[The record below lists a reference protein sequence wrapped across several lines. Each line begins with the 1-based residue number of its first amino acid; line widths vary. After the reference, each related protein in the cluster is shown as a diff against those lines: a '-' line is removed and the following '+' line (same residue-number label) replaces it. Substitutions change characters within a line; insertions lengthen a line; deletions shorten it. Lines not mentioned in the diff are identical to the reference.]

1 MHVFVH
7 LCGKHINKFRILY
20 HRSCIDDK
28 NEKDSMEVDFMV
40 FNILLAIIGL
50 IVGLGLGF
58 MVAKSRHE
66 KEIAGAQSSAA
77 GIIDSA
83 KKEAETLKKEALL
96 EAKEENQKYRS
107 EVESELRESKL
118 ELKSQENRL
127 IQREQTLNRKD
138 DSLEKRETSLES
150 KEEALS
156 SKQQL
161 IEEREKDV
169 EKLIEEQQRELEKI
183 AGLSKE
189 DAKDVIMKSTE
200 EELNHELTL
209 MVKESEQRAKEEAD
223 RKAKNLLS
231 LAIQRCAADQVSETT
246 VSVVTLPNDEM
257 KGRII
262 GREGRNI
269 RTLETLTGID
279 LIIDDTPEAV
289 VLSGFDPIRREIA
302 RMTLEKLIQDGR
314 IHPARIEEMVEKSR
328 KEMDERIREYGEEAA
343 FEVGAHTLHP
353 DLIKIMGRLHFRT
366 SYGQNVLK
374 HSVEVA
380 KLSGILAAE
389 LGEDIQLAKRAGL
402 LHDIGKALDHEIEG
416 SHVEIGAE
424 LAAKYKENPVV
435 INAIASHHGDVEAT
449 SVISVLVAAA
459 DALSAARPGARSESL
474 ENYIRR
480 LRSLENISNSFA
492 GVESSFAVQAGRE
505 VRVMVKPEEISDLDA
520 VRLVRDIRKRIEEE
534 LDYPGHIK
542 VIVIRETRATDYAK

>member
-1 MHVFVH
+1 MG
-7 LCGKHINKFRILY
+7 L
-20 HRSCIDDK
+20 
-28 NEKDSMEVDFMV
+28 
-40 FNILLAIIGL
+40 NILLAIIGL
-50 IVGLGLGF
+50 IVGLFAGIF
-58 MVAKSRHE
+58 VTNSRHE
-66 KEIAGAQSSAA
+66 KAVNGAKNTAA
-77 GIIDSA
+77 SILNTA
-83 KKEAETLKKEALL
+83 KKEAETLRKEALL
-96 EAKEENQKYRS
+96 EAKEETQKYRS
-107 EVESELRESKL
+107 EIESELKESRL

-127 IQREQTLNRKD
+127 LQREQLLDRKD
-138 DSLEKRETSLES
+138 DSLEKREHSLAN
-150 KEEALS
+150 KEHKVSE
-156 SKQQL
+156 KQQL
-161 IEEREKDV
+161 IDEREKEV
-169 EKLIEEQQRELEKI
+169 EKLIGEQQAELERI
-183 AGLSKE
+183 AALSRE
-189 DAKDVIMKSTE
+189 DAKEIIMKSTE
-200 EELNHELTL
+200 EELNHELTV

-328 KEMDERIREYGEEAA
+328 KEMDERIREYGEQAA

-353 DLIKIMGRLHFRT
+353 DLIKILGRLRFRT
-366 SYGQNVLK
+366 SYGQNVLN
-374 HSVEVA
+374 HSIEVA
-380 KLSGILAAE
+380 KLTGVLAAE

-416 SHVEIGAE
+416 SHVQIGAE

-435 INAIASHHGDVEAT
+435 INAIASHHGDTEAT

-480 LRSLENISNSFA
+480 LENLENISNSFA
-492 GVESSFAVQAGRE
+492 GVDYSFAVQAGRE
-505 VRVMVKPEEISDLDA
+505 VRVMVKPEEISDMDA
-520 VRLVRDIRKRIEEE
+520 VRLVRDIRKKIEDE
-534 LDYPGHIK
+534 LDDPGNIK

>member
-1 MHVFVH
+1 MV
-7 LCGKHINKFRILY
+7 LY
-20 HRSCIDDK
+20 
-28 NEKDSMEVDFMV
+28 
-40 FNILLAIIGL
+40 ILLAIIVGL
-50 IVGLGLGF
+50 VVGLGIGIF
-58 MVAKSRHE
+58 VANTRHT
-66 KEIAGAQSSAA
+66 KEIADAQNSAV
-77 GIIDSA
+77 GIINA
-83 KKEAETLKKEALL
+83 ANKEAETLKKEALL

-107 EVESELRESKL
+107 QIESEIKESRQ

-127 IQREQTLNRKD
+127 LQREKLLDRKD
-138 DSLEKRETSLES
+138 DSLEKREHTLEG
-150 KEEALS
+150 KETKLAA
-156 SKQQL
+156 KQHV
-161 IEEREKDV
+161 IDEREKEV
-169 EKLIEEQQRELEKI
+169 EKLIEQQQTELQRI
-183 AGLSKE
+183 AELTKE
-189 DAKDVIMKSTE
+189 DAAQVIMKQTE
-200 EELNHELTL
+200 EELSHELTI

-231 LAIQRCAADQVSETT
+231 LAIQRCAADQVSELT
-246 VSVVTLPNDEM
+246 VSVVNLPNDEM

-328 KEMDERIREYGEEAA
+328 KEMDERVREYGEQAA

-353 DLIKIMGRLHFRT
+353 DLIKILGRLHFRT
-366 SYGQNVLK
+366 SYGQNVLN

-380 KLSGILAAE
+380 KLAGVLAAE

-424 LAAKYKENPVV
+424 LAAKYRENKVV
-435 INAIASHHGDVEAT
+435 VNAIASHHGDTEAT
-449 SVISVLVAAA
+449 SIISVLVAAA

-480 LRSLENISNSFA
+480 LENLENISNSFE

-520 VRLVRDIRKRIEEE
+520 VRLVRDIRKKIEDE

-542 VIVIRETRATDYAK
+542 VTVIRETRAVDYAK

>member
-1 MHVFVH
+1 MVGCRFRDWNFVA
-7 LCGKHINKFRILY
+7 NT
-20 HRSCIDDK
+20 
-28 NEKDSMEVDFMV
+28 
-40 FNILLAIIGL
+40 
-50 IVGLGLGF
+50 
-58 MVAKSRHE
+58 RHT
-66 KEIAGAQSSAA
+66 KEIADAQNSAV
-77 GIIDSA
+77 GIINA
-83 KKEAETLKKEALL
+83 ANKEAETLKKEALL

-107 EVESELRESKL
+107 QIESEIKESRQ

-127 IQREQTLNRKD
+127 LQREKLLDRKD
-138 DSLEKRETSLES
+138 DSLEKREHTLEG
-150 KEEALS
+150 KETKLAA
-156 SKQQL
+156 KQHV
-161 IEEREKDV
+161 IDEREKEV
-169 EKLIEEQQRELEKI
+169 EKLIEQQQTELQRI
-183 AGLSKE
+183 AELTKE
-189 DAKDVIMKSTE
+189 DAAQVIMKQTE
-200 EELNHELTL
+200 EELSHELTI

-231 LAIQRCAADQVSETT
+231 LAIQRCAADQVSELT
-246 VSVVTLPNDEM
+246 VSVVNLPNDEM

-328 KEMDERIREYGEEAA
+328 KEMDERVREYGEQAA

-353 DLIKIMGRLHFRT
+353 DLIKILGRLHFRT
-366 SYGQNVLK
+366 SYGQNVLN

-380 KLSGILAAE
+380 KLAGVLAAE

-424 LAAKYKENPVV
+424 LAAKYRENKVV
-435 INAIASHHGDVEAT
+435 VNAIASHHGDTEAT
-449 SVISVLVAAA
+449 SIISVLVAAA

-480 LRSLENISNSFA
+480 LENLENISNSFE

-520 VRLVRDIRKRIEEE
+520 VRLVRDIRKKIEDE

-542 VIVIRETRATDYAK
+542 VTVIRETRAVDYAK

>member
-1 MHVFVH
+1 MFFVH
-7 LCGKHINKFRILY
+7 IYAKMHIDEFRIIY

-138 DSLEKRETSLES
+138 DSLEKRENSLES

-169 EKLIEEQQRELEKI
+169 EKMIEDQQKELEKI

-189 DAKDVIMKSTE
+189 DARDVIMKSTE

-353 DLIKIMGRLHFRT
+353 DLIKIIGRLRFRT

-380 KLSGILAAE
+380 KLAGILAAE
-389 LGEDIQLAKRAGL
+389 LSEDIQLAKRAGL

-492 GVESSFAVQAGRE
+492 GVESSYAVQAGRE

>member
-1 MHVFVH
+1 MV
-7 LCGKHINKFRILY
+7 LY
-20 HRSCIDDK
+20 
-28 NEKDSMEVDFMV
+28 
-40 FNILLAIIGL
+40 ILLAIIVGL
-50 IVGLGLGF
+50 VVGLGIGIF
-58 MVAKSRHE
+58 VANTRHT
-66 KEIAGAQSSAA
+66 KEIADAQNSAV
-77 GIIDSA
+77 GIINA
-83 KKEAETLKKEALL
+83 ANKEAETLKKEALL

-107 EVESELRESKL
+107 QIESEIKESRQ

-127 IQREQTLNRKD
+127 LQREKLLDRKD
-138 DSLEKRETSLES
+138 DSLEKREHTLEG
-150 KEEALS
+150 KETKLAA
-156 SKQQL
+156 KQHV
-161 IEEREKDV
+161 IDEREKEV
-169 EKLIEEQQRELEKI
+169 EKLIEQQQTELQRI
-183 AGLSKE
+183 AELTKE
-189 DAKDVIMKSTE
+189 DAAQVIMKQTE
-200 EELNHELTL
+200 EELSHELTI

-231 LAIQRCAADQVSETT
+231 LAIQRCAADQVSELT
-246 VSVVTLPNDEM
+246 VSVVNLPNDEM

-328 KEMDERIREYGEEAA
+328 KEMDERVREYGEQAA

-353 DLIKIMGRLHFRT
+353 DLIKILGRLHFRT
-366 SYGQNVLK
+366 SYGQNVLN

-380 KLSGILAAE
+380 KLAGVLAAE

-424 LAAKYKENPVV
+424 LAAKYRENKVV
-435 INAIASHHGDVEAT
+435 VNAIASHHGDTEAT
-449 SVISVLVAAA
+449 SIISVLVAAA

-480 LRSLENISNSFA
+480 LENLENISNSFE

-520 VRLVRDIRKRIEEE
+520 VRLVRDIRKKIEDD

-542 VIVIRETRATDYAK
+542 VTVIRETRAVDYAK

>member
-1 MHVFVH
+1 MFFVH
-7 LCGKHINKFRILY
+7 IYAKMHIDEFRIIY

-138 DSLEKRETSLES
+138 DSLEKRENSLES

-169 EKLIEEQQRELEKI
+169 EKMIEDQQKELEKI

-189 DAKDVIMKSTE
+189 DARDVIMKSTE

-328 KEMDERIREYGEEAA
+328 KEMDERICEYGEEAA

-353 DLIKIMGRLHFRT
+353 DLIKIIGRLRFRT

-380 KLSGILAAE
+380 KLAGILAAE

-492 GVESSFAVQAGRE
+492 GVESSYAVQAGRE